1 MTDYGILG
9 VSSKSLFAKD
19 KYNNEQIAE
28 ALLDP
33 SDTSPRAVAERRR
46 AAVINWFNYAGRDNA
61 GGSATADSLF
71 TTADNQVLTVDG
83 IYA

>member
-1 MTDYGILG
+1 MTDFGILG

-28 ALLDP
+28 ALLDAT
-33 SDTSPRAVAERRR
+33 DTSARARAERLRAVQL
-46 AAVINWFNYAGRDNA
+46 NWFNYAGRDGA

-71 TTADNQVLTVDG
+71 TTVDSALLTVDG